1 VGPLQIY
8 RLGRFAVVEILVTG
22 ASGVLGRKVVK
33 AGVAR
38 GHSIRRLS
46 RAARDGWL
54 EGNLSSGDGI
64 TEAVSGTSA
73 LIHCVTD
80 PDDPESG
87 DIAATRNL
95 VTAALANGGVH
106 VVYPGIVGSDVIPLK
121 YYGAKIAV
129 EEILLESGCPVTVQR
144 YTQFHELVWF
154 MLGRLTRYPVVPVPK
169 DTRVQTLDSAAA
181 ADALLDAAERP
192 AAGRIADLGGPT
204 IYDVADLARSVAAA
218 LGRRR
223 PIVRVNYPG
232 LVWTAFRAG
241 ANLTENRDDRGR
253 TWNEFVAERMDQS

>member
-121 YYGAKIAV
+121 YYGAKIAA

-204 IYDVADLARSVAAA
+204 IYDVADLARSVAGA

>member
-1 VGPLQIY
+1 M
-8 RLGRFAVVEILVTG
+8 VEILVTG
-22 ASGVLGRKVVK
+22 ASGVLGKKVVT

-46 RAARDGWL
+46 RSARDGWL
-54 EGNLSSGDGI
+54 QGDLVSGDGI
-64 TEAVSGTSA
+64 TEAVSGA
-73 LIHCVTD
+73 NAVIHCATD
-80 PDDPESG
+80 PDDPERG

-95 VTAALANGGVH
+95 VQATSGGVH

-121 YYGAKIAV
+121 YYRAKIAI
-129 EEILLESGCPVTVQR
+129 EGILQESGCPVTVQR

-154 MLGRLTRYPVVPVPK
+154 MLGRLTRYPVALVPK
-169 DTRVQTLDSAAA
+169 DTRVQTLDPAAA

-204 IYDVADLARSVAAA
+204 IYDVADLAGSVAAA

-223 PIVRVNYPG
+223 PILRVNYPG

-241 ANLTENRDDRGR
+241 ANLTENRDKRGR
-253 TWNEFVAERMDQS
+253 TWNEFVAARMNQL